1 MKAQIS
7 LEFLFNFLILLVF
20 INFLFLLLLDFHQK
34 LREQEEIMK
43 STIET
48 ENLARLEDVRI
59 SAEPYKNNI
68 TDNDILKSTI
78 EREYKRKTII
88 VETLSN
94 FTVDDRQHI

>member
-34 LREQEEIMK
+34 LREQEELMK

-68 TDNDILKSTI
+68 TNNNLKSTI

-88 VETLSN
+88 AETLSN
-94 FTVDDRQHI
+94 FTIDDRQHI

>member
-1 MKAQIS
+1 MKAQIT

-34 LREQEEIMK
+34 LRNQEELIK

-68 TDNDILKSTI
+68 TNNNLKSTI
-78 EREYKRKTII
+78 ENEYKGKTII
-88 VETLSN
+88 AETLSN
-94 FTVDDRQHI
+94 FTIDDRQHI